1 MSLLSREAA
10 AAFTNKYP
18 TRPVEEWRNK
28 AQKYRPPGSNQTW
41 QVPLGE
47 MVDSLQQLACDCINN
62 DNGKNRGGG
71 GGECESRKEEKG
83 CDAKDAVVVVVP
95 PATTTATSNSR
106 DLQVQTPSLSGEDN

>member
-1 MSLLSREAA
+1 MTLLSQEAA

-18 TRPVEEWRNK
+18 TRPVDEWRSK

-62 DNGKNRGGG
+62 GHGHGGS
-71 GGECESRKEEKG
+71 GECDSREEEG
-83 CDAKDAVVVVVP
+83 CDGKGATAVVGG
-95 PATTTATSNSR
+95 TGSDSG